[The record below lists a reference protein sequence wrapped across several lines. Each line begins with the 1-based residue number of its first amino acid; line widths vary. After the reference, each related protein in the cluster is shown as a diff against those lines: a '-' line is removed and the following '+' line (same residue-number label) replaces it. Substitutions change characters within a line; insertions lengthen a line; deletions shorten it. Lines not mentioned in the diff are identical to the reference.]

1 MKNKHEP
8 FENSAFL
15 EMTSVIPKTQTNKK
29 KVIMRK
35 KPSTERLNNRQKT
48 SYDLLRP
55 NIFPIVCIVNNKG
68 CQKLQ
73 FLFITFFT
81 VDGTWRIVFFFARLS
96 KTGKRRWL
104 KITVYSY
111 ENIPRSR
118 EQAVTLF
125 LVIHIRINDMNV
137 TILFVCGT
145 TAGDQITFI
154 CPFSKLFVSKSTF

>member
-15 EMTSVIPKTQTNKK
+15 EMSSVIPKTQTNKK

-81 VDGTWRIVFFFARLS
+81 VDGTWRIVFFLPDYV
-96 KTGKRRWL
+96 KLGK
-104 KITVYSY
+104 
-111 ENIPRSR
+111 
-118 EQAVTLF
+118 
-125 LVIHIRINDMNV
+125 
-137 TILFVCGT
+137 
-145 TAGDQITFI
+145 GDG
-154 CPFSKLFVSKSTF
+154 

>member
-15 EMTSVIPKTQTNKK
+15 EMSSVIPKTQTNKK

-73 FLFITFFT
+73 FFIHNILYSGWH
-81 VDGTWRIVFFFARLS
+81 VENSVFFARLG

-118 EQAVTLF
+118 E
-125 LVIHIRINDMNV
+125 
-137 TILFVCGT
+137 
-145 TAGDQITFI
+145 
-154 CPFSKLFVSKSTF
+154 